1 MVEVTKCFYSV
12 ALASAITVADNGHEA
27 PDLAIA
33 HTYITTTY
41 TVSLLFNVKGRMC
54 MCIAAATVFFYILC
68 HETFLQSIRFELKN
82 KY

>member
-54 MCIAAATVFFYILC
+54 MCIAAATVFF
-68 HETFLQSIRFELKN
+68 TFCAMKLFYEV
-82 KY
+82 